1 MVVELV
7 VVEAELVGEEE
18 AEEEEEGDDDSDTAC
33 SGAQIDSLCSDMLP
47 RVHFKI
53 SISIT
58 NASFLIHL
66 VDNVIVLFFFIV

>member
-7 VVEAELVGEEE
+7 VVEAEVVGEEE

-58 NASFLIHL
+58 NASLFHL

>member
-1 MVVELV
+1 MIVIPLV
-7 VVEAELVGEEE
+7 AVLRL
-18 AEEEEEGDDDSDTAC
+18 
-33 SGAQIDSLCSDMLP
+33 IDSLCSDMLP

-58 NASFLIHL
+58 NASLLIHL

>member
-1 MVVELV
+1 M
-7 VVEAELVGEEE
+7 VEAEEEGEEE
-18 AEEEEEGDDDSDTAC
+18 AEEEEEGDDDSDNAAC